1 MTDWNAAEDHVDR
14 ALEFF
19 KRGRLEEAEKSLRLA
34 LEIAPD
40 RGDWLFNLAL
50 TLDASGR
57 LNEAIDFYL
66 DAVAALPQE
75 GEILAA
81 AGVALAKANR
91 SEEALAHLKKAC
103 ALAPDCEEA
112 WAQQIEVLTSLERH
126 EDAEDVYYLSQQYL
140 EEYPNCLFAMGE
152 SLFARKEL
160 DRAAWCFREAASQDP
175 SLPRVRARL
184 GAVLAESG
192 RTHRAVRMFIQDL
205 REDPGST
212 QTLMEFGDLLNKLG
226 RYGEA
231 EEKYRRVLELQP
243 ADIEAHLRLAQLS
256 MRMGRHEQA
265 VAELE
270 LIRSLAP
277 DDESMILHLAAALLA
292 LKKKR
297 KARRLLVEHA
307 ELLIKVTDREEIAR
321 LCDLLLAAGLPG
333 IATDILENS
342 MTRTPDDIGLL
353 RRLAFARF
361 DGGDNRG
368 GDRVSRR
375 LIRLDPGLA
384 SSHENLVLSALQSHR
399 PGVARMRLDRALSRC
414 PGDERLRRLRA
425 LLVLRLIPTLWRS
438 AKSRFSRKG

>member
-19 KRGRLEEAEKSLRLA
+19 KRGRLDEAEKSLRLA

-66 DAVAALPQE
+66 DAVAALPEE
-75 GEILAA
+75 GEILGA
-81 AGVALAKANR
+81 AGVALAKAGR
-91 SEEALAHLKKAC
+91 PEEALENLGKAC
-103 ALAPDCEEA
+103 LIDPASEEA
-112 WAQQIEVLTSLERH
+112 WAARIEVLSGLERH
-126 EDAEDVYYLSQQYL
+126 DEAENVYYLSQQYL
-140 EEYPNCLFAMGE
+140 DEYPNCLFAMGE

-175 SLPRVRARL
+175 SLPRIRARL

-212 QTLMEFGDLLNKLG
+212 RTLMEFGDLLSKLG

-231 EEKYRRVLELQP
+231 EEKYRRILELQP

-256 MRMGRHEQA
+256 MRIGKNEQA

-277 DDESMILHLAAALLA
+277 EDDSTILHLAAALLA
-292 LKKKR
+292 LKRKR
-297 KARRLLVEHA
+297 EARRLLVEHA
-307 ELLIKVTDREEIAR
+307 EILIKVSDRDETAR

-333 IATDILENS
+333 IATDILEKMMS
-342 MTRTPDDIGLL
+342 RTRNDIGLL

-361 DGGDNRG
+361 DGGDTRG
-368 GDRVSRR
+368 GDRASRR
-375 LIRLDPGLA
+375 LVRLDSTLA
-384 SSHENLVLSALQSHR
+384 ASHENLVLGALHAHRSAL
-399 PGVARMRLDRALSRC
+399 ARMRLNRGLASC
-414 PGDERLRRLRA
+414 PGDERLRRLRV
-425 LLVLRLIPTLWRS
+425 LLLLKWVPTLLHGIRNHFSKRS
-438 AKSRFSRKG
+438 